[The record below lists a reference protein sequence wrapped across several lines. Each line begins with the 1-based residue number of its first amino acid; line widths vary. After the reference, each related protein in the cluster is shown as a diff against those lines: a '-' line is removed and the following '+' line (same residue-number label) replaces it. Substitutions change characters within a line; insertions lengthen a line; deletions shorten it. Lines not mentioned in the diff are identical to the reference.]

1 MTKAMTYGFFHTRP
15 GATQADGLY
24 VDRSGR
30 LFLWPNRKDRAY
42 EIDGN
47 IAVQW
52 SALVIEAKTSPL
64 SLLVVLPITALA
76 FGGVVIFPL
85 PPLLLSDRVLGLLCL
100 GIGLLIGRPLAQYG
114 LLRWL
119 ARDFS
124 AGLERLGI
132 PPQTMRRPP
141 ILCLKP
147 SEQLGWGR
155 FTRQIAALLT
165 LALGITAFPFAASAL
180 DIDFGQYDRPVFL
193 LCSVALLLESG
204 RRIVRQIK
212 GIRLSDS
219 WMYEPPPT
227 ATGLPQPHPFGPPG
241 RTFQDDDRQ
250 FRKEERS
257 RPLLPRL
264 GKALLFKFLP
274 IIVGGG
280 LLAWGLIIWTQVPLT
295 PETLSALYARAVS
308 TEPGAV
314 ILKWTDPIRVCVT
327 GFPDSLL
334 RDNLLSQTK
343 SALKAAGLQG
353 APEDSPCA
361 VEITHLDGPRTN
373 ARGQPDAM
381 GARFSHHAGVLSR
394 VRIEISPSTLETVDP
409 VGMLN
414 DSPQVQGTVAAT
426 AALWAVGFRG
436 GVTWDSHYVDAA
448 GHRLYATELLPKLH
462 YLPAISPGMPRDQAV
477 SIVRKESEVMLT
489 GESD

>member
-1 MTKAMTYGFFHTRP
+1 MTMTYGFFHTRP

-30 LFLWPNRKDRAY
+30 LFLWPNRTDRAY
-42 EIDGN
+42 EIDEDA
-47 IAVQW
+47 AVQW
-52 SALVIEAKTSPL
+52 SALVMEAKTSPL
-64 SLLVVLPITALA
+64 FLLAVLPITALA
-76 FGGVVIFPL
+76 FGVFVVFPL

-100 GIGLLIGRPLAQYG
+100 GIGLVIGHPLAQFV
-114 LLRWL
+114 LQRWL

-124 AGLERLGI
+124 AGLERMGI
-132 PPQTMRRPP
+132 PPRPMRRPP
-141 ILCLKP
+141 VLSLKP
-147 SEQLGWGR
+147 SEQWGR
-155 FTRQIAALLT
+155 GRFIRKVAALLT
-165 LALGITAFPFAASAL
+165 LALAIAAFPFAAPAL
-180 DIDFGQYDRPVFL
+180 GVLVTQGDRLVFI
-193 LCSVALLLESG
+193 LCALVLLLDPG
-204 RRIVRQIK
+204 RLIVRQIK

-227 ATGLPQPHPFGPPG
+227 ATGLPHPHPFGPPG
-241 RTFQDDDRQ
+241 RTFQDDERQ
-250 FRKEERS
+250 FRREERS

-280 LLAWGLIIWTQVPLT
+280 LFGWALIVWNQVPLT

-314 ILKWTDPIRVCVT
+314 ILKWASPIRVCVT

-334 RDNLLSQTK
+334 RDNLLSRTA
-343 SALKAAGLQG
+343 STLKAAGLQD
-353 APEDSPCA
+353 APEDGPCT

-373 ARGQPDAM
+373 ARGEPDAM
-381 GARFSHHAGVLSR
+381 GAHFSHRAGVLSR

-414 DSPQVQGTVAAT
+414 DSPQVLGTVATT

-436 GVTWDSHYVDAA
+436 SVAWNSHYVDAA
-448 GHRLYATELLPKLH
+448 GHGLYATELLPKLH
-462 YLPAISPGMPRDQAV
+462 YLPAILPGMPRDQAV
-477 SIVRKESEVMLT
+477 SIVRKESEAFLN